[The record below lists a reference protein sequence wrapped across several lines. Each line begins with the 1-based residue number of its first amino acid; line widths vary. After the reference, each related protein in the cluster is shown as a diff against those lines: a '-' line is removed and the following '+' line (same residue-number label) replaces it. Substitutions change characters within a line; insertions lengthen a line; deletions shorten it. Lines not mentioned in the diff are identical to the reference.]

1 MCYAQVSYHIE
12 PNLKQFSDYISFI
25 VNLPITPENICI
37 YRIVLKYDSKEEVV
51 FFLSIS
57 KGLSQLKFCTLNSVT
72 SLNSLSRLFD
82 NYWATYAERIII
94 TTQSKEWWNNECKTT
109 LETYRQTGEHFD

>member
-12 PNLKQFSDYISFI
+12 PNLKQSSDHISFI

-57 KGLSQLKFCTLNSVT
+57 KGLSQLNFCTLNSVT
-72 SLNSLSRLFD
+72 SLNSLSKAISRLFD
-82 NYWATYAERIII
+82 NY
-94 TTQSKEWWNNECKTT
+94 
-109 LETYRQTGEHFD
+109 